1 VNSNLFPF
9 TIDAGLTETNI
20 NLVSPLDNGAYTGN
34 KVVTIGLAAGGGISV
49 ATSNAILTIIDD
61 ENPPATVLYSNPLN
75 NPADAV
81 NWGLTYANGDLAT
94 YGGTDYEASFGYD
107 LVADPMGVGPIAP
120 PPGGATKVLRATVNK
135 VVASNAGLNLYP
147 TNVSFSGDYAVRFNM
162 NIVLD
167 TAGGTTQGP
176 LFGINHGGKQTNWWA
191 GSGVVSGGPW
201 ASDGV
206 WYWISADG
214 GAAAGDYMLQTGLG
228 GALPNTG
235 WQRPIA
241 AGLLDNFVN
250 VFKGPPAP
258 YSGYAGPGLV
268 GNDPP
273 AAGGDTRNW
282 TDVEIKQIGTNVS
295 LYLNKTPVLTYNN
308 NTTFTNGTLM
318 LGYSD
323 PFNSVGN
330 APGAVYYANLS
341 VVRITPPVISKIT
354 RLGSNVTINFT
365 SPDGTD
371 SVSTLKLQKATLVT
385 GPYADDSSAV
395 ITQLP
400 DGTYQATTTSADATQ
415 FFRIRK

>member
-1 VNSNLFPF
+1 
-9 TIDAGLTETNI
+9 
-20 NLVSPLDNGAYTGN
+20 
-34 KVVTIGLAAGGGISV
+34 
-49 ATSNAILTIIDD
+49 
-61 ENPPATVLYSNPLN
+61 
-75 NPADAV
+75 
-81 NWGLTYANGDLAT
+81 
-94 YGGTDYEASFGYD
+94 
-107 LVADPMGVGPIAP
+107 MGPIAP
-120 PPGGATKVLRATVNK
+120 PPGGATRVLRATVNK

-162 NIVLD
+162 NIVID

-176 LFGINHGGKQTNWWA
+176 LFGINHGGRQTNWWA

-214 GAAAGDYMLQTGLG
+214 GASAGDYILQTGLG

-235 WQRPIA
+235 WERPIA

-295 LYLNKTPVLTYNN
+295 LYLNKTRVLTYNN
-308 NTTFTNGTLM
+308 TTTFTNGTLM

-385 GPYADDSSAV
+385 GPYADDNSAV